1 MDQEIDDRLM
11 MQIEQLRADRLRAL
25 LAMQAVAS
33 VTGVPAAA
41 IGSKRRLGREVRRA
55 RSLAVYLCHTEFGWP
70 LHRVGTAFDRD
81 RTTVGVICREV
92 EDWRDDP
99 ALDALL
105 DRLGQALRQITACE
119 VAA

>member
-1 MDQEIDDRLM
+1 MDDEIEDRLM
-11 MQIEQLRADRLRAL
+11 MQIEQTRADRSRAL

-55 RSLAVYLCHTEFGWP
+55 RSLALYLCHTEYGWP
-70 LHRVGTAFDRD
+70 LHRVGAAFDRD
-81 RTTVGVICREV
+81 RTTVGVACRDV

-105 DRLGQALRQITACE
+105 DRVGRGLTQITACG
-119 VAA
+119 AAT

>member
-1 MDQEIDDRLM
+1 MDEEIDDRLM
-11 MQIEQLRADRLRAL
+11 MQIEQTRADRLRAL

-55 RSLAVYLCHTEFGWP
+55 RSLALYLCHTEYGWP
-70 LHRVGTAFDRD
+70 LHRVGAAFDRD
-81 RTTVGVICREV
+81 RTTVGVACRDV

-99 ALDALL
+99 VLDALL
-105 DRLGQALRQITACE
+105 DRLGRGLVQITACG